1 MMRDLLDSVLFGF
14 VAISESHFILW
25 LSTSFFAFA
34 CFSLFNR
41 AATQRQSFTLV
52 LVLTRRVAALGVG
65 LYAAFVVTVLL
76 MAAGIDRKY
85 YFLLFE
91 FFSAAWL
98 PTTLLIAS
106 LVIRSA
112 LGASKRDAD
121 QNVASQNT

>member
-1 MMRDLLDSVLFGF
+1 MRDLLDSVIFGF

-25 LSTSFFAFA
+25 LPISLFAFA
-34 CFSLFNR
+34 CFSPFNR
-41 AATQRQSFTLV
+41 AATQRQSFALV
-52 LVLTRRVAALGVG
+52 LVLARRLAALGIW
-65 LYAAFVVTVLL
+65 LDAAFLVIVLF

-98 PTTLLIAS
+98 PTTILIAS

-121 QNVASQNT
+121 QNVAFQKT